1 MGDHLLESEKKNLDR
16 KASGRNLQSVLGP
29 APAPKAGTLQFG
41 ASRAVELAAR
51 ISGRRTLRAPTP
63 SPLVREGTRSGD
75 ELWRRCRELTAVSDK
90 GLRALRSVN
99 VEK

>member
-1 MGDHLLESEKKNLDR
+1 MATLLESEKRNLDR
-16 KASGRNLQSVLGP
+16 KASEKNLKSTGAP
-29 APAPKAGTLQFG
+29 APARGTVQFG
-41 ASRAVELAAR
+41 AARAMEMAAR

-63 SPLVREGTRSGD
+63 SPLVREGARSGD

>member
-1 MGDHLLESEKKNLDR
+1 MATHACLPWGLPPDM
-16 KASGRNLQSVLGP
+16 ASPSLARAGLGP
-29 APAPKAGTLQFG
+29 ARGTVQFG
-41 ASRAVELAAR
+41 AARAMEMAAR